1 MLKLIGKGNLFFAT
15 AIIPFKNQDQY
26 ERLNLVLD
34 TGAVFTI
41 IDTGITDYLG
51 YSAKDGHQRS
61 TLDGAAGRSEGYL
74 IKVPKFQ
81 CMGFDLQNFEVACH
95 DMNSRLGVSG
105 ILGMNFLK
113 QFRLDI
119 DFNTGQIH
127 NIQRVIP

>member
-1 MLKLIGKGNLFFAT
+1 MLKLIEKGDLFFAT

-26 ERLNLVLD
+26 ERLNLVID

-41 IDTGITDYLG
+41 IDTGIIDYLG

-74 IKVPKFQ
+74 IRVPKFQ
-81 CMGFDLQNFEVACH
+81 CLGFDLLNFEVACH

-105 ILGMNFLK
+105 ILGMNFLR
-113 QFRLDI
+113 QFQMDI
-119 DFNTGQIH
+119 NFGTGVIH
-127 NIQRVIP
+127 NILKL